1 MLVAFV
7 LLFVTCYL
15 FYNLFLVK
23 SSKPKWLGEQEINTS
38 ASFSTLDMLLGRKTV
53 VDKDHH
59 IYNSMGTKTFCV
71 VDESPSPIILL
82 KDLDL
87 IKKAFIKDFDYFTD
101 RRDFFTVSE
110 KISFKQT
117 SWHAERRGVEKCA
130 TNCQSYF
137 YHRENKRMMV
147 HFNGV
152 GQQWVKMLAEKARD
166 SPTGSAKI
174 DVLSTVNQYT
184 LEVIGNSVFGMRTG
198 TIQDPNSIFAQKAGR
213 IANMD
218 RITDI
223 IKLNLSPRYPQIF
236 KMLGIEVFD
245 KDAVQFFN
253 DILRQ
258 SLEARLRGDVKQNDF
273 QQLLIEARKGEL
285 KALGSDD
292 LDSFEKEAEIRDNNS
307 NTKLSDKSKILTDEV
322 IIAQGVVFFLAG
334 FTAVSNFISFA
345 AYSLALHQD
354 IQDKL
359 REEVGRVVKEDGT
372 LDYDDLAQLTYLDMV
387 ANEVLRKFPGAARLD
402 RVCMKDYRDPET
414 GLFVP
419 KNTAVVIPVHAI
431 HNDKRYYENPE
442 KFDPE
447 HFTPEKKAERS
458 PYSYLPF
465 GQGPRNCIGKRFAII
480 ESQAAIANLV
490 HNFRIDPTEK
500 TPVPLQ
506 ARFIGAQT
514 FLPMNLELMLTP
526 LRKQM

>member
-59 IYNSMGTKTFCV
+59 IYNSMGTKKFCV

-87 IKKAFIKDFDYFTD
+87 IKKVFIKDFDYFTD
-101 RRDFFTVSE
+101 RRDFFTVSDKKSVLNKLLGMLKGE
-110 KISFKQT
+110 EWKNVRQTVSPTFTTGKI
-117 SWHAERRGVEKCA
+117 R
-130 TNCQSYF
+130 
-137 YHRENKRMMV
+137 RMMV

-152 GQQWVKMLAEKARD
+152 GQQWVKMLAEKAKE

-213 IANMD
+213 MANMD

-236 KMLGIEVFD
+236 KITVE
-245 KDAVQFFN
+245 
-253 DILRQ
+253 
-258 SLEARLRGDVKQNDF
+258 GDVKQNDF

-307 NTKLSDKSKILTDEV
+307 NTKFSDKSKILTDEV

-359 REEVGRVVKEDGT
+359 REEVGRVVKEDGS

-387 ANEVLRKFPGAARLD
+387 ASEVLRKFPGAARLD

-419 KNTAVVIPVHAI
+419 KNTAVVIPVH
-431 HNDKRYYENPE
+431 
-442 KFDPE
+442 
-447 HFTPEKKAERS
+447 AERS

-506 ARFIGAQT
+506 ARFIAAQT
-514 FLPMNLELMLTP
+514 FLPMDLELMLTP
-526 LRKQM
+526 LRKQT